1 MQLVG
6 WPHIVNYKPSHC
18 GCGWMPLGCGVCRSC
33 HEDRAFLGE
42 AHFEAFVLPESEG
55 PDLLMRLFIKE
66 LSILFIYL
74 VLLLSME
81 I

>member
-1 MQLVG
+1 ML
-6 WPHIVNYKPSHC
+6 
-18 GCGWMPLGCGVCRSC
+18 LGCGVCRSR

-42 AHFEAFVLPESEG
+42 AHLEAFILPESEG

-66 LSILFIYL
+66 LSISFINL

-81 I
+81 M